1 MPRNQADYDRGVAF
15 RKKLRGNLPPSAG
28 PAAMEELAP
37 EMAEMV
43 TEVLFGRVWTRS
55 ELDLKFRSVATL
67 ATLIALQRLPQLKSH
82 ILYALNLGLT
92 KEEIVEVITH
102 VAWYAGVPAAVNA
115 FQTAKEAFAEVG
127 K

>member
-1 MPRNQADYDRGVAF
+1 
-15 RKKLRGNLPPSAG
+15 
-28 PAAMEELAP
+28 MEELAP
-37 EMAEMV
+37 EMADMV
-43 TEVLFGRVWTRS
+43 TETLFGRVWTRS

-82 ILYALNLGLT
+82 ILYALNLGLS
-92 KEEIVEVITH
+92 KEEIVEVIAH